1 MAVMTY
7 ESDDITIKINHD
19 KCKGHAECIDVC
31 PSDVYEI
38 VDGKATAPNVEE
50 CIECCSC
57 VEVCPEKAIEHSSC

>member
-7 ESDDITIKINHD
+7 ESDEVTIKIDLD
-19 KCKGHAECIDVC
+19 KCKGHAECVDVC

-38 VDGKATAPNVEE
+38 VDGKATASNVEE

-57 VEVCPEKAIEHSSC
+57 VEVCPEEAIEHNSC